1 MRRCDVGGSG
11 ESMSVRIY
19 LQQRRLAALL
29 CFFVFFFFSS
39 MGSRQVRSSLTATC
53 RGQMVAVLVLGPK
66 PQPLFVLL
74 LWLFGSVLPRATC
87 KERKH

>member
-11 ESMSVRIY
+11 ESMSVRIH

-29 CFFVFFFFSS
+29 CFFVFFFSS
-39 MGSRQVRSSLTATC
+39 MGSRQVRSSLTTTC

-74 LWLFGSVLPRATC
+74 LWLFGSVLP
-87 KERKH
+87 

>member
-29 CFFVFFFFSS
+29 RFFVFFFSS
-39 MGSRQVRSSLTATC
+39 MGSQQVCSSLTATC

-74 LWLFGSVLPRATC
+74 LWLFGSVLP
-87 KERKH
+87 